1 MAHRTP
7 IDGCYCAARSQLEDR
22 ESVLVSHLFDLL
34 QSLQQM
40 VGGDHDEFLAIRA
53 QCHETRSEIAE
64 CRAERLD
71 HRAQHGC

>member
-1 MAHRTP
+1 MTYPIP
-7 IDGCYCAARSQLEDR
+7 IDGCYCAARSHLEDR

-34 QSLQQM
+34 QMMQEA

-53 QCHETRSEIAE
+53 RCFATRSEIAE
-64 CRAERLD
+64 CRAERMD